1 MHYFLCSVSSKVERA
16 TYNRLMVGSSP
27 PRNTIMHY
35 FLCLEVFLLG
45 KVNMQNLRTPSTE
58 EAREMQ
64 KKSAEKRSQNIK
76 ERKLI
81 RQVIEERLGGADL
94 DEIVDNLIDRAKH
107 DSRDFEVLQAALG
120 QKPVDKVQA
129 TQTVV
134 DMSAF
139 STEEIKAMLDDDLP

>member
-1 MHYFLCSVSSKVERA
+1 MRTQIRQDAMQGANPCLSLYALF
-16 TYNRLMVGSSP
+16 
-27 PRNTIMHY
+27 
-35 FLCLEVFLLG
+35 FCLEVFLLG

-64 KKSAEKRSQNIK
+64 KKSAKKRSQNIK

-120 QKPVDKVQA
+120 QKPVEKVQA

-139 STEEIKAMLDDDLP
+139 STEEIKAMLDEEV

>member
-1 MHYFLCSVSSKVERA
+1 MRKF
-16 TYNRLMVGSSP
+16 
-27 PRNTIMHY
+27 NT
-35 FLCLEVFLLG
+35 
-45 KVNMQNLRTPSTE
+45 QNLRTPSTE
-58 EAREMQ
+58 QAREMQ

-81 RQVIEERLGGADL
+81 RQVIEDRLKCADL
-94 DEIVDNLIDRAKH
+94 DEIVDNLIDRAKF

-120 QKPVDKVQA
+120 QKPIDKVQA

-139 STEEIKAMLDDDLP
+139 STEEIKAMLDEEV